1 MAAGSGLR
9 EDGGAGRSHGW
20 RAEIMAG
27 EDQQQLRNLRDFLM
41 VYNKMTEMCFTRCAK
56 NLNYRSLT
64 MDEDKCLD
72 SCATKF
78 IRSNHRLM
86 AAYVGLMPAVVQ
98 RRMDDMEKQ
107 SKELEAM
114 AESKPDLSLGANP
127 ESAVPVEAAGVTDH
141 VTSTSESP

>member
-1 MAAGSGLR
+1 MDDDYGDSGEVYDR
-9 EDGGAGRSHGW
+9 GKVDNDDY
-20 RAEIMAG
+20 G
-27 EDQQQLRNLRDFLM
+27 EACDDVVTSTVCLICLS
-41 VYNKMTEMCFTRCAK
+41 
-56 NLNYRSLT
+56 SLILQ
-64 MDEDKCLD
+64 DKCLD
-72 SCATKF
+72 SCATKL

-127 ESAVPVEAAGVTDH
+127 ESVVPVEAAGVTDH